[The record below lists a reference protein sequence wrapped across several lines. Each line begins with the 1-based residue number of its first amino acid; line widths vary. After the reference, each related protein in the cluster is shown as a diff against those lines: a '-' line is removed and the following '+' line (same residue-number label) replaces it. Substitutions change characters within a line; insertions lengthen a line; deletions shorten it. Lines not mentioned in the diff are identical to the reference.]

1 MPKMR
6 LKIPLF
12 RIARRAIPLI
22 QSTTAEFIAVRKPDS
37 DGGKKVTLEEIQS
50 LGLDIGFKVA
60 AAITEEV
67 SRANV
72 DVINHDLHDES

>member
-1 MPKMR
+1 MR

-22 QSTTAEFIAVRKPDS
+22 QSTTAEFVAVRKPDR
-37 DGGKKVTLEEIQS
+37 DKKITLEEIQS
-50 LGLDIGFKVA
+50 LGLEIGFKVA

-72 DVINHDLHDES
+72 DVINHDLHAEK

>member
-1 MPKMR
+1 MR

-22 QSTTAEFIAVRKPDS
+22 QSTTAEFVAVRKLDR
-37 DGGKKVTLEEIQS
+37 DKKITLEEIQS
-50 LGLDIGFKVA
+50 LGLEIGFKVA

-72 DVINHDLHDES
+72 DVINHDLHDEK